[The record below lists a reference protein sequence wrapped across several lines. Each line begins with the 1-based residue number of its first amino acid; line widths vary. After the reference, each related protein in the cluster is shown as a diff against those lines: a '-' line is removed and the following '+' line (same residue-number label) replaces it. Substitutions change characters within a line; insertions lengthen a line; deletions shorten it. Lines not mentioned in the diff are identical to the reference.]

1 MKKIRIFIINQLGFS
16 RTEANGVIFFVI
28 LILFIFFLRWL
39 LPKNSTP
46 EFDPNTQTGLKNWGQ
61 KIKNSDT
68 LKFSST
74 SIKDFKLVEFD
85 PNSISLEDLKKLGFN
100 DAIANRI
107 EKYRQKGGYFRNG
120 EDLKK
125 IYGIDT
131 SFIESILPILKFQ
144 KESSKNVMT
153 KK

>member
-1 MKKIRIFIINQLGFS
+1 MRKIRIFIINQLGFS
-16 RTEANGVIFFVI
+16 RTEANGVIFLVI

-46 EFDPNTQTGLKNWGQ
+46 DIDPNTQTGLKNWGQ

-68 LKFSST
+68 LKYSSS
-74 SIKDFKLVEFD
+74 SIKDFELIVFN
-85 PNSISLEDLKKLGFN
+85 PNSISVEALKKMEFN
-100 DAIANRI
+100 NASANRI
-107 EKYRQKGGYFRNG
+107 EKYRQKGGYFRKG

-131 SFIESILPILKFQ
+131 
-144 KESSKNVMT
+144 
-153 KK
+153 